1 LYSTPNKII
10 KKNKIEIINLK
21 KWRDNSK
28 PKLIMEKFEL
38 SIVVPMYNE
47 EDNVAETHRKIHE
60 VIDNLNIPWE
70 LIFVNDGSI
79 DNTLSVVQEVAEKD
93 PVLKIVSYVP
103 NRGRGYALRQGFAS
117 AIGEYILSIDFDLS
131 YDADHLVRMYQYLKE
146 HPEADVVLGSAY
158 MEGGEVIGV
167 PKFRLFI
174 SKLGNLLLR
183 LAFPWHLH
191 TITCVLRG
199 YKKEVLKS
207 LALVADGK
215 EIHLEIL
222 SKVLDLGYKVAEI
235 PATLTARQKG
245 SSKFKFKKTSLTHLA
260 FLFFEK
266 PIIVFGI
273 FGTLLLLAGIVTG
286 IFITYL
292 RFTGHLNPSRPLI
305 FLTIIL
311 ILAGIQLLSFG
322 LIAILLREQRKE
334 MYRLQQIQ
342 NKVVNILESS

>member
-1 LYSTPNKII
+1 
-10 KKNKIEIINLK
+10 
-21 KWRDNSK
+21 
-28 PKLIMEKFEL
+28 MEKIEL

-60 VIDNLNIPWE
+60 VIDQLNVPWE
-70 LIFVNDGSI
+70 LIFVNDGSL
-79 DNTLSVVQEVAEKD
+79 DNTLSVAQTIAQND
-93 PVLKIVSYVP
+93 SALKIVSYVP
-103 NRGRGYALRQGFAS
+103 NRGRGYALRQGFNA
-117 AIGEYILSIDFDLS
+117 ANGEYILSIDFDLS
-131 YDADHLVRMYQYLKE
+131 YDASHLVRMYKFLKE

-183 LAFPWHLH
+183 LAFPWRIH

-207 LALVADGK
+207 LALVADSK

-245 SSKFKFKKTSLTHLA
+245 SSKFKFKRTSLTHLA

-266 PIIVFGI
+266 PIVVFGI
-273 FGTLLLLAGIVTG
+273 LGTLLLIVGVATG

-292 RFTGHLNPSRPLI
+292 RFAGQLNPSRPLI

-342 NKVVNILESS
+342 NKLSNYLTK

>member
-1 LYSTPNKII
+1 
-10 KKNKIEIINLK
+10 
-21 KWRDNSK
+21 
-28 PKLIMEKFEL
+28 MENIEL
-38 SIVVPMYNE
+38 SVVVPMYNE
-47 EDNVAETHRKIHE
+47 QDNVSETHRKIHE
-60 VIDNLNIPWE
+60 AIDPLNISWE

-93 PVLKIVSYVP
+93 PVLKIVSYLP
-103 NRGRGYALRQGFAS
+103 NRGRGYALRQGFNA
-117 AIGEYILSIDFDLS
+117 ANGEHILSIDFDLS
-131 YDADHLVRMYQYLKE
+131 YDADHLVRMYQFLKE
-146 HPEADVVLGSAY
+146 HLEADVVLGSAY
-158 MEGGEVIGV
+158 MKGGEVIGV

-174 SKLGNLLLR
+174 SKLGNLMLR
-183 LAFPWHLH
+183 LAFPWHIH

-199 YKKEVLKS
+199 YRKDAIKS

-245 SSKFKFKKTSLTHLA
+245 TSKFKFKKTSLTHLA

-266 PIIVFGI
+266 PIVVFGI
-273 FGTLLLLAGIVTG
+273 FGTILLIGGILTG
-286 IFITYL
+286 LFITYL
-292 RFTGHLNPSRPLI
+292 RFTGNLNPSRPLT

-322 LIAILLREQRKE
+322 LIAILLREQRRE
-334 MYRLQQIQ
+334 IYRLQQNQ
-342 NKVVNILESS
+342 NKLSNYLMKK

>member
-1 LYSTPNKII
+1 
-10 KKNKIEIINLK
+10 
-21 KWRDNSK
+21 
-28 PKLIMEKFEL
+28 MEKIEL

-47 EDNVAETHRKIHE
+47 QDNVSETHRKIHE
-60 VIDNLNIPWE
+60 AIDPLNIKWE

-79 DNTLSVVQEVAEKD
+79 DNTLSVVSEVAEKD
-93 PVLKIVSYVP
+93 PVLKIVSYLP
-103 NRGRGYALRQGFAS
+103 NRGRGYALRQGFNA
-117 AIGEYILSIDFDLS
+117 ANGEYILSIDFDLS

-158 MEGGEVIGV
+158 MKGGEVIGV

-174 SKLGNLLLR
+174 SKLGNLMLR
-183 LAFPWHLH
+183 LAFPWHIH

-199 YKKEVLKS
+199 YRKEAIKS

-235 PATLTARQKG
+235 PATLTARRKG
-245 SSKFKFKKTSLTHLA
+245 TSKFKFKKTSLTHLA

-266 PIIVFGI
+266 PIVVFGI
-273 FGTLLLLAGIVTG
+273 FGTFLLFGGILTG
-286 IFITYL
+286 LFITYL
-292 RFTGHLNPSRPLI
+292 RFTGKLNPGRPLT

-311 ILAGIQLLSFG
+311 IVAGIQLLSFG
-322 LIAILLREQRKE
+322 LIAILLREQRRE
-334 MYRLQQIQ
+334 IYRLQQNQ
-342 NKVVNILESS
+342 NKLSNYLINKN

>member
-1 LYSTPNKII
+1 
-10 KKNKIEIINLK
+10 
-21 KWRDNSK
+21 
-28 PKLIMEKFEL
+28 MEKIEL

-60 VIDNLNIPWE
+60 VIAPLNIKWE

-79 DNTLSVVQEVAEKD
+79 DNTLSVVQKIAEKD
-93 PVLKIVSYVP
+93 PVLKIVSYLP
-103 NRGRGYALRQGFAS
+103 NRGRGYALRQGFA
-117 AIGEYILSIDFDLS
+117 AANGEFILSIDFDLS
-131 YDADHLVRMYQYLKE
+131 YDAAHLVRMYQYLKE
-146 HPEADVVLGSAY
+146 HPESDVVLGSAY
-158 MEGGEVIGV
+158 MKGGEVIGV

-174 SKLGNLLLR
+174 SKLGNIMLR
-183 LAFPWHLH
+183 LAFPWHIH

-199 YKKEVLKS
+199 YKKEAIKS

-245 SSKFKFKKTSLTHLA
+245 TSKFKFKKTSLTHLA

-266 PIIVFGI
+266 PIVIFGI
-273 FGTLLLLAGIVTG
+273 FGTLLLLAGMLIG
-286 IFITYL
+286 LFISYL
-292 RFTGHLNPSRPLI
+292 RFTGNLNPARPLT

-322 LIAILLREQRKE
+322 LIAILLREQRRE
-334 MYRLQQIQ
+334 IYRLQQNQ
-342 NKVVNILESS
+342 NKMLFKLDDMHSKL

>member
-1 LYSTPNKII
+1 
-10 KKNKIEIINLK
+10 
-21 KWRDNSK
+21 
-28 PKLIMEKFEL
+28 METIEL

-60 VIDNLNIPWE
+60 VIDKLNISWE

-79 DNTLSVVQEVAEKD
+79 DNTLSVAQEIAQND
-93 PVLKIVSYVP
+93 PALKIVSYVP
-103 NRGRGYALRQGFAS
+103 NRGRGYALRQGFNA
-117 AIGEYILSIDFDLS
+117 ANGEYILSIDFDLS
-131 YDADHLVRMYQYLKE
+131 YDASHLVRMYQHLKG
-146 HPEADVVLGSAY
+146 HPESDVVLGSAY

-222 SKVLDLGYKVAEI
+222 SKVLDLGYKVAEV
-235 PATLTARQKG
+235 PAILTARQKG
-245 SSKFKFKKTSLTHLA
+245 TSKFKFKKTSLTHLA

-266 PIIVFGI
+266 PIVLFGVI
-273 FGTLLLLAGIVTG
+273 GLLLLIGGIATG

-311 ILAGIQLLSFG
+311 ILGGAQMISFG
-322 LIAILLREQRKE
+322 LIAIILREQRKE
-334 MYRLQQIQ
+334 FYRLQQLQ
-342 NKVVNILESS
+342 NRLLTKIDDIGQKIL

>member
-1 LYSTPNKII
+1 
-10 KKNKIEIINLK
+10 
-21 KWRDNSK
+21 
-28 PKLIMEKFEL
+28 MEKIEL

-47 EDNVAETHRKIHE
+47 QDNVAETHRKIHE
-60 VIDNLNIPWE
+60 AIDPLNIKWE

-79 DNTLSVVQEVAEKD
+79 DNTLSVVQEIAEPERPVREQTD

-103 NRGRGYALRQGFAS
+103 NRGRGYALRQGFNA
-117 AIGEYILSIDFDLS
+117 ANGEYILSIDFDLS

-158 MEGGEVIGV
+158 MKGGKVIGV

-174 SKLGNLLLR
+174 SKLGNLMLR
-183 LAFPWHLH
+183 LAFPWHIH

-207 LALVADGK
+207 LVLVADGK
-215 EIHLEIL
+215 EIHLETL
-222 SKVLDLGYKVAEI
+222 SKILDLGYKVAEI

-245 SSKFKFKKTSLTHLA
+245 SSKFKFKRTSLTHLA

-273 FGTLLLLAGIVTG
+273 FGTLLLVAGIATG
-286 IFITYL
+286 LFITYL
-292 RFTGHLNPSRPLI
+292 RFTGHLTPSRPLI

-322 LIAILLREQRKE
+322 LIAILLREQRRE

-342 NKVVNILESS
+342 NKLSNYLIQKS

>member
-1 LYSTPNKII
+1 
-10 KKNKIEIINLK
+10 
-21 KWRDNSK
+21 
-28 PKLIMEKFEL
+28 MENIEL

-47 EDNVAETHRKIHE
+47 QDNVSETHRKIHE
-60 VIDNLNIPWE
+60 AIDPLNIKWE

-79 DNTLSVVQEVAEKD
+79 DNTLSVVSEVAKKD
-93 PVLKIVSYVP
+93 PMLKIVSYLP
-103 NRGRGYALRQGFAS
+103 NRGRGYALRQGFNA
-117 AIGEYILSIDFDLS
+117 ANGEFILSIDFDLS
-131 YDADHLVRMYQYLKE
+131 YDAAHLVRMYQYLKE

-158 MEGGEVIGV
+158 MKGGEVIGV

-174 SKLGNLLLR
+174 SKLGNLMLR
-183 LAFPWHLH
+183 LAFPWHIH

-199 YKKEVLKS
+199 YRKEAIKS

-245 SSKFKFKKTSLTHLA
+245 TSKFKFKKTSLTHLA

-266 PIIVFGI
+266 PIVVFGI
-273 FGTLLLLAGIVTG
+273 FGTLLLIGGIVTG
-286 IFITYL
+286 LFITYL
-292 RFTGHLNPSRPLI
+292 RFTGDLNPARPLT

-322 LIAILLREQRKE
+322 LIAILLREQRRE
-334 MYRLQQIQ
+334 IYRLQQNQ
-342 NKVVNILESS
+342 NKLSNYLVKKI

>member
-1 LYSTPNKII
+1 
-10 KKNKIEIINLK
+10 
-21 KWRDNSK
+21 
-28 PKLIMEKFEL
+28 METIEL

-47 EDNVAETHRKIHE
+47 QDNVAETHRKIHE
-60 VIDNLNIPWE
+60 VIDKLNIPWE

-79 DNTLSVVQEVAEKD
+79 DNTLSVAQEIAQND
-93 PVLKIVSYVP
+93 SVLKIVSYVP
-103 NRGRGYALRQGFAS
+103 NRGRGYALRQGFTA
-117 AIGEYILSIDFDLS
+117 ANGEYILSIDFDLS
-131 YDADHLVRMYQYLKE
+131 YDADHLVRMYKYLKD
-146 HPEADVVLGSAY
+146 HPESDVVLGSAY

-183 LAFPWHLH
+183 LAFPWHIH

-215 EIHLEIL
+215 EIHLETL

-245 SSKFKFKKTSLTHLA
+245 TSKFKFKKTSLTHLA

-266 PIIVFGI
+266 PIVLFGVI
-273 FGTLLLLAGIVTG
+273 GLLLLLGGIATG
-286 IFITYL
+286 IFISYL

-311 ILAGIQLLSFG
+311 ILGGVQMISFG
-322 LIAILLREQRKE
+322 LIAIILREQRKE
-334 MYRLQQIQ
+334 FYRLQQLQ
-342 NKVVNILESS
+342 NKLLAKIDNIEQKIL

>member
-1 LYSTPNKII
+1 
-10 KKNKIEIINLK
+10 
-21 KWRDNSK
+21 
-28 PKLIMEKFEL
+28 MENIEL

-47 EDNVAETHRKIHE
+47 QDNVSETHRKIHE
-60 VIDNLNIPWE
+60 AIDPLNIKWE

-79 DNTLSVVQEVAEKD
+79 DNTLSVVSEVAKKD
-93 PVLKIVSYVP
+93 PMLKIVSYLP
-103 NRGRGYALRQGFAS
+103 NRGRGYALRQGFNA
-117 AIGEYILSIDFDLS
+117 ANGEFILSIDFDLS
-131 YDADHLVRMYQYLKE
+131 YDAAHLVRMYQYLKE

-158 MEGGEVIGV
+158 MKGGEVIGV

-174 SKLGNLLLR
+174 SKLGNLMLR
-183 LAFPWHLH
+183 LAFPWHIH

-199 YKKEVLKS
+199 YRKEAIKS

-245 SSKFKFKKTSLTHLA
+245 TSKFKFKKTSLTHLA

-266 PIIVFGI
+266 PIVVFGI
-273 FGTLLLLAGIVTG
+273 FGTLLLIGGIVTG
-286 IFITYL
+286 LFITYL
-292 RFTGHLNPSRPLI
+292 RFTGNLNPARPLT

-322 LIAILLREQRKE
+322 LIAILLREQRRE
-334 MYRLQQIQ
+334 IYRLQQNQ
-342 NKVVNILESS
+342 NKLSNYLVKKS